1 MSRRPLAN
9 VLLLTVAF
17 FIGAGPYLVRA
28 AGLRAE
34 QEVVANVD
42 MQRLF
47 MESEARKTA
56 EKNIR
61 EYGHLMFQ
69 RYEEIARLQY
79 LTPAEIE
86 EYSLAINAPTPT
98 EAQKQ
103 RVAALKA
110 ESAKRSEEA
119 QRLAVLKDS
128 EITDKDRARM
138 RELSA
143 MQQQREQT
151 MELLK
156 KLYQQMVNDEEA
168 RQSRAARE
176 EIRAAVSKV
185 AKAMGITQV
194 FDSNVLLYATI
205 DLTPNVLP
213 KVRAKN

>member
-1 MSRRPLAN
+1 MSQRSLAH
-9 VLLLTVAF
+9 VLIFAVALL
-17 FIGAGPYLVRA
+17 IGAGPYLVRA

-47 MESEARKTA
+47 MESEARRTA

-61 EYGHLMFQ
+61 EYGHLMYQ
-69 RYEEIARLQY
+69 RYEEIARLPY

-86 EYSLAINAPTPT
+86 EYSLAINSPNPT

-103 RVAALKA
+103 RIAALKG

-119 QRLAVLKDS
+119 QQLALRRDS
-128 EITDKDRARM
+128 EITDKDRARL

-176 EIRAAVSKV
+176 EIRAVVGKV
-185 AKAMGITQV
+185 AKAMGIAQV
-194 FDSNVLLYATI
+194 FDSSVLLYAAI

-213 KVRAKN
+213 KVKAKN

>member
-1 MSRRPLAN
+1 MPRLPLAN
-9 VLLLTVAF
+9 VLVLTTALL
-17 FIGAGPYLVRA
+17 IGAGPYLVRA
-28 AGLRAE
+28 AGMRAE

-56 EKNIR
+56 EKKIR
-61 EYGHLMFQ
+61 EYGHLLFQ

-110 ESAKRSEEA
+110 ESTKRTEEA
-119 QRLAVLKDS
+119 QRLAVLKES
-128 EITDKDRARM
+128 EITDKDRARL

-143 MQQQREQT
+143 MQQRREQT

-176 EIRAAVSKV
+176 EIRAAVNRV
-185 AKAMGITQV
+185 AKEMGFTQV
-194 FDSNVLLYATI
+194 FDSSVLIYATT

-213 KVRAKN
+213 KVRARK

>member
-1 MSRRPLAN
+1 MSKQPLAN

-17 FIGAGPYLVRA
+17 FIGAEPYLVRA

-110 ESAKRSEEA
+110 ESARRTEEA
-119 QRLAVLKDS
+119 QRLAILKDS

-143 MQQQREQT
+143 MQQQREQA

-176 EIRAAVSKV
+176 EIRAAVGKV